1 MTMTTERPCTD
12 EALAKIDEFLA
23 NISHQTIVT
32 QTDVADF
39 ALDLRLILSTVTPEP
54 YNDL

>member
-1 MTMTTERPCTD
+1 MLMTLEQPTTD

-23 NISHQTIVT
+23 DISHQTIVT

-39 ALDLRLILSTVTPEP
+39 ALDLRLILNPNKDTTNAS
-54 YNDL
+54 N

>member
-32 QTDVADF
+32 QADVADF